1 VRLGFFDDCGRVDGR
16 VKKHVSGSWSPKR
29 NSDGMARKRLVRR
42 RALRIE
48 QNPQRPLYVFSLAG
62 EEVLRI
68 ADISRVQRSEQGR
81 LLGYQRAEVRR
92 HIRNITEYLDSP
104 DVLLPNALVLALS
117 PEVRFRGMRGPRGVD
132 DHTVVGTIEI
142 PVPRN
147 GGPRPA
153 WIVDGQQ
160 RALALARCRRK
171 DFPVVVNAFVADR
184 IDVQREQ
191 FLRVNSTK
199 PLPRGLITELL
210 PEIDTVL
217 PPSLAARRVP
227 SAMCDLLNQD
237 RGSPFRGL
245 IRRSSSSAT
254 KNGGA
259 ARERG
264 VVADTAIVQ
273 MVQESLSHPKG
284 ILFIYRNVSTGAVD
298 VEGIRRVLLTYWNAV
313 REEFP
318 DAWGLP
324 PTKSRLM
331 HGAGIRAMGRL
342 MDRVMAA
349 IDPSHAKATGVVRLE
364 LGRVRPICRWTGG
377 VWDRVNGLRWN
388 EIQNVPSHIRMLSD
402 ALVRAYLMA
411 RA

>member
-1 VRLGFFDDCGRVDGR
+1 
-16 VKKHVSGSWSPKR
+16 
-29 NSDGMARKRLVRR
+29 MARKRLVRR
-42 RALRIE
+42 LALRIE
-48 QNPQRPLYVFSLAG
+48 QNAQRPLYVFSLAA
-62 EEVLRI
+62 EEILRI
-68 ADISRVQRSEQGR
+68 ADISRVQRSERGR
-81 LLGYQRAEVRR
+81 LVGYQRAEVRR

-104 DVLLPNALVLALS
+104 DVLLPNALILALS
-117 PEVRFRGMRGPRGVD
+117 PEVRFRGMRGPRGGGG
-132 DHTVVGTIEI
+132 HTLVGTIEI
-142 PVPRN
+142 PVPKN

-171 DFPVVVNAFVADR
+171 DFPVVVNAFVADHV
-184 IDVQREQ
+184 DVQREQ

-217 PPSLAARRVP
+217 PPALAARRVP
-227 SAMCDLLNQD
+227 SAMCDLLNHD
-237 RGSPFRGL
+237 KHSPFLGL
-245 IRRSSSSAT
+245 IRRSSRTATENGTAGRESA
-254 KNGGA
+254 
-259 ARERG
+259 

-284 ILFIYRNVSTGAVD
+284 VLFTYRNVSTGAVD
-298 VEGIRRVLLTYWNAV
+298 VEGIRRVLLAYWNAV

-342 MDRVMAA
+342 MDRVMAT
-349 IDPSHAKATGVVRLE
+349 IDPSHPKAIGMVRRE
-364 LGRVRPICRWTGG
+364 LGLVRPICRWTGG
-377 VWDRVNGLRWN
+377 IWERVNGLRWN
-388 EIQNVPSHIRMLSD
+388 EIQNLSSHIRMLSD
-402 ALVRAYLMA
+402 ALVRAYLLA